1 MVTVCFV
8 LTILLLV
15 AAKFAFI
22 IIPYLPLS
30 FLVDLGFLSHE
41 GLVVIGVIL
50 SFLVTLA
57 FYAFAPDPWKTLA
70 AQAEFTLLFWTL
82 LLGLIYG
89 TISFLKALWRKR

>member
-1 MVTVCFV
+1 MVT
-8 LTILLLV
+8 ILIL
-15 AAKFAFI
+15 APTEAM
-22 IIPYLPLS
+22 P

-41 GLVVIGVIL
+41 GLTVIGVIL

-82 LLGLIYG
+82 LLGL
-89 TISFLKALWRKR
+89 SFLKAIWRKR